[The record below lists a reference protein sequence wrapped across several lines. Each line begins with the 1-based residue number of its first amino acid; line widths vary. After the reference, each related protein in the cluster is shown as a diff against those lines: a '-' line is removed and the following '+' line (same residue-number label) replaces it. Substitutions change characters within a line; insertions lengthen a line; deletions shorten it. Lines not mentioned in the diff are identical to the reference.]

1 MEEIVADKVY
11 GQYCGLAKA
20 LDLVGERWTL
30 LIIRELF
37 FGPRRFSDLV
47 EGLRGISTSVLNE
60 RLNRLED
67 GRLIIRRTL
76 PPPAA
81 SKVYELTEDGQELGR
96 AIVPL
101 AAWGVRILAANRRKR
116 TEAFRPAWELL
127 FLRETFDASSARD
140 VHDVYEFHVD
150 DSVIS
155 VIVDD
160 GEMQVIEGQSGRPVD
175 VEIHVDAT
183 TFIVMRYAKGSC
195 DSWAAKRLFAA
206 TRASFARWLCRDR
219 VAHVSIV
226 TAGRSITVHGAG
238 DQIAPQLVGRNLFRS
253 EYVRATQA
261 RGYALVPR
269 RPTRLAHQNLLGTPS
284 TSARRL
290 VSRPPDRKQRTPSS
304 NGRPALGPRHR
315 EPYLP
320 D

>member
-1 MEEIVADKVY
+1 MSDKLY

-30 LIIRELF
+30 LIVRELF

-67 GRLIIRRTL
+67 ERLIIRRTL

-81 SKVYELTEDGQELGR
+81 SKVYELTEAGQELAR
-96 AIVPL
+96 AMVPL

-116 TEAFRPAWELL
+116 TEAFRPAWGFL

-140 VHDVYEFHVD
+140 VHDVYEFHID

-183 TFIVMRYAKGSC
+183 TFIDVGVGRLRGRDAIRKGKLRLVGSEAALRRYASIIRPLALPRPGGS
-195 DSWAAKRLFAA
+195 RL
-206 TRASFARWLCRDR
+206 DR
-219 VAHVSIV
+219 HGGSIGNRSRG
-226 TAGRSITVHGAG
+226 GRSDGQHERRYHHRLLSPLTRRARDLGY
-238 DQIAPQLVGRNLFRS
+238 QLVRTDDLS
-253 EYVRATQA
+253 P
-261 RGYALVPR
+261 VP
-269 RPTRLAHQNLLGTPS
+269 A
-284 TSARRL
+284 
-290 VSRPPDRKQRTPSS
+290 
-304 NGRPALGPRHR
+304 
-315 EPYLP
+315 
-320 D
+320 

>member
-1 MEEIVADKVY
+1 VADKVY

-30 LIIRELF
+30 LIIRELA

-47 EGLRGISTSVLNE
+47 EGLPGVSTAVLTE

-67 GRLIIRRTL
+67 ARLIIRRTL

-81 SKVYELTEDGQELGR
+81 SKVYELTEDGHDLAQ

-116 TEAFRPAWELL
+116 TEAFRPAWGLL
-127 FLRETFDASSARD
+127 FLRETFDASSARG

-160 GEMQVIEGQSGRPVD
+160 GEMQVIEGHSSRPVD

-183 TFIVMRYAKGSC
+183 TFIDVGVGRLRGRDAIRQGKLRLVGSAAALRRY
-195 DSWAAKRLFAA
+195 
-206 TRASFARWLCRDR
+206 
-219 VAHVSIV
+219 
-226 TAGRSITVHGAG
+226 RSIIRPLAMPRPDGSRLDRHGG
-238 DQIAPQLVGRNLFRS
+238 SIDNRSGGRRS
-253 EYVRATQA
+253 GGAT
-261 RGYALVPR
+261 
-269 RPTRLAHQNLLGTPS
+269 
-284 TSARRL
+284 ARRQK
-290 VSRPPDRKQRTPSS
+290 SCSICST
-304 NGRPALGPRHR
+304 
-315 EPYLP
+315 
-320 D
+320 

>member
-1 MEEIVADKVY
+1 VVHKVY

-30 LIIRELF
+30 LIIRELS

-60 RLNRLED
+60 RLNRLEEE
-67 GRLIIRRTL
+67 RLISRRTL

-81 SKVYELTEDGQELGR
+81 SKVYVLTEDGQELGR

-116 TEAFRPAWELL
+116 TEAFRPAWGLL

-140 VHDVYEFHVD
+140 VHDVYEFHID

-183 TFIVMRYAKGSC
+183 TFIDVGVG
-195 DSWAAKRLFAA
+195 RL
-206 TRASFARWLCRDR
+206 RGRDAIR
-219 VAHVSIV
+219 QG
-226 TAGRSITVHGAG
+226 TLR
-238 DQIAPQLVGRNLFRS
+238 LVGSEAALRRYSSIIRPLALPRPGGSRLDRHGGSIDSRS
-253 EYVRATQA
+253 RGKRSDGAT
-261 RGYALVPR
+261 
-269 RPTRLAHQNLLGTPS
+269 
-284 TSARRL
+284 ARRQ
-290 VSRPPDRKQRTPSS
+290 RPFSISS
-304 NGRPALGPRHR
+304 T
-315 EPYLP
+315 
-320 D
+320 